1 MALSSFTTS
10 AGSRGTIGAA
20 TGTALKDLG
29 ARVTTAWEG
38 VSEVGG
44 AALDNS
50 LFESGD
56 AANFIKGLP
65 VTQNMN
71 MAEFFDALDDPFEKD
86 GTNKAIAE
94 VTGINIWNTVEA
106 ADPTKIDPKLARER
120 VNEFIAGLEQ
130 MAVNQLKD
138 CLDSYLL
145 ELHRK
150 NEDLTFLLDIEGFL
164 VNEIGKLKNKVK
176 FKVQFELDKLLY
188 DKIKLQQV
196 ALLRQELTKAIRKIC
211 PSHNSPPKVQRLS
224 PSLTRKI
231 NDDRSW
237 QIVDGV
243 KTLAQNIKEADSE
256 LAYNAQQPDST
267 ANKLSELSKEATTNI
282 AALSLE
288 QTISNPDKNVFSYV
302 SSDGELV

>member
-1 MALSSFTTS
+1 MALSSFTTK
-10 AGSRGTIGAA
+10 AGSRGAIGTA
-20 TGTALKDLG
+20 TGTALEDLG
-29 ARVTTAWEG
+29 SRVTLAWEG

-50 LFESGD
+50 LFESG
-56 AANFIKGLP
+56 AATDFIKGLP
-65 VTQNMN
+65 VTQNMD
-71 MAEFFDALDDPFEKD
+71 MSEFFGALDDPFEKD

-106 ADPTKIDPKLARER
+106 ANPKNIDPKLARER

-196 ALLRQELTKAIRKIC
+196 ALLRQKLTEAIRKIC

-237 QIVDGV
+237 QIVDGT
-243 KTLAQNIKEADSE
+243 KH
-256 LAYNAQQPDST
+256 
-267 ANKLSELSKEATTNI
+267 
-282 AALSLE
+282 
-288 QTISNPDKNVFSYV
+288 
-302 SSDGELV
+302 